1 MQSNAYTYD
10 IENYGLGLVQANN
23 ICVRRNPDG
32 SRTTY
37 TSHAGECPYGG
48 TPTTMGPALNCPEAL
63 NGWFSDAWGW
73 VKRNAKY
80 AGTIGVLVSEV
91 MDIIDGSQC
100 KTLAG
105 QDNPNSAFCRTASVM
120 RDYTLTDA
128 ENAQVVEWATNY
140 FSPFYNQVL
149 NELNAVFAQGVTL
162 DQQLQ
167 IINRA
172 ISKMSLF
179 KAYLTTNPN
188 GFSVNANK
196 EQFNGVTEFFDYVEK
211 VVNDIVMEAEVLLT
225 TESTKVNTTG
235 MDFKPFVV
243 PTMSAMAELYKVAN
257 GGIVP
262 TTAVLTPTAAQMQVI
277 TSSTT
282 LPNEPKAGS
291 GSGAGLL
298 ILGGIVIGGVL
309 IANSGK
315 KAKTTKKGK

>member
-1 MQSNAYTYD
+1 MQNNPYNTD
-10 IENYGLGLVQANN
+10 IYNYGLGLVAKNN
-23 ICVRRNPDG
+23 VCVRRNPDG
-32 SRTTY
+32 SRTIY
-37 TSHAGECPYGG
+37 TSHAGDCPYGG

-73 VKRNAKY
+73 VKRNAKEV
-80 AGTIGVLVSEV
+80 GTIGKIVSAV
-91 MDIIDGSQC
+91 MDIIDGPQC
-100 KTLAG
+100 KTAAV
-105 QDNPNSAFCRTASVM
+105 DNPDSIFCRTASVM

-149 NELNAVFAQGVTL
+149 AELNAIFVQGVTL

-172 ISKMSLF
+172 ISKMTLF

-188 GFSVNANK
+188 RFSVNANK
-196 EQFNGVTEFFDYVEK
+196 EQFNGVTEFFAYVEK
-211 VVNDIVMEAEVLLT
+211 AVNDIVMEAEVLLT
-225 TESTKVNTTG
+225 TESSKVNTTG

-262 TTAVLTPTAAQMQVI
+262 TTAVLTPTAAQAQVI

-282 LPNEPKAGS
+282 LPTEPKAGS
-291 GSGAGLL
+291 GSGSGLL
-298 ILGGIVIGGVL
+298 ILGGLIVGGIL

-315 KAKTTKKGK
+315 KAKTIKKGK